1 MWPTNEQKIYGETPP
16 WYNGLLT
23 EELTVS
29 LPEELEKSTRNQSE
43 NHEWFKNRTNQ
54 ITVVERNKLE

>member
-43 NHEWFKNRTNQ
+43 NPE
-54 ITVVERNKLE
+54 